1 MARRVHQTPKKRKK
15 VKINK
20 KLFFLLLLVLL
31 NKNAFDFLYVIGRGG
46 FGKVSKRKII
56 FKNIQFFILLH

>member
-1 MARRVHQTPKKRKK
+1 MARKVHQTPKKRKK

-46 FGKVSKRKII
+46 FGKVSKRKSI
-56 FKNIQFFILLH
+56 FNSIQFFILLH